1 MDFHGFSKFI
11 LASRGRVRYFSSWFR
26 GQVALQLA
34 GRAFG
39 PLGSQPEG
47 RRATAVPLLKI
58 MGQCGEKH
66 GKSSMIVGYCHYR
79 FVHGKILDVG
89 YGKILDDCHYVQS
102 KLTLQEA
109 NMAGKSPKK
118 RRFVHGKIHGTNGE

>member
-47 RRATAVPLLKI
+47 RRATAVPP
-58 MGQCGEKH
+58 E
-66 GKSSMIVGYCHYR
+66 
-79 FVHGKILDVG
+79 
-89 YGKILDDCHYVQS
+89 
-102 KLTLQEA
+102 
-109 NMAGKSPKK
+109 N
-118 RRFVHGKIHGTNGE
+118 HGTKRGKTMANHL

>member
-66 GKSSMIVGYCHYR
+66 GKSSMIVGYCHCR
-79 FVHGKILDVG
+79 FVHGKILD
-89 YGKILDDCHYVQS
+89 DCR
-102 KLTLQEA
+102 LWE
-109 NMAGKSPKK
+109 NP
-118 RRFVHGKIHGTNGE
+118 R